1 MTVLA
6 EVVRSGRVEARHEGS
21 VAAVGADGAVLAS
34 WGDVE
39 RAYFFRSSAKPFQ
52 ALVCQEAGAG
62 LLPEYLAVACASH
75 SGQPVHAAIVRAML
89 AEVGLG
95 EEALRCPPAWPYA
108 EAARDRLHAEGHRRP
123 QRIWHNCS
131 GKHAAMLRA
140 CLDQGWPTDSYTG
153 PDHPLQQRIAALL
166 ADLTGQQVGPPG
178 VDECGVPVFPVTTLG
193 LARAYARLAVEERL
207 RPVAVAMHRFP
218 ALTADAGRLAAR
230 LATWLNAAAKGGAE
244 ANMGVAIFGRMGVAA
259 KCWDGSFRGLGVGM
273 LEALRQLGV
282 LVGSADQHLTEAARP
297 SLFGGGRPVGNVEP
311 ALPPLEAQT

>member
-1 MTVLA
+1 MLA

-21 VAAVGADGAVLAS
+21 VAAVGTDGAVLAC

-39 RAYFFRSSAKPFQ
+39 RPYFFRSSAKPFQ
-52 ALVCQEAGAG
+52 ALVSQETGAG
-62 LLPEYLAVACASH
+62 LPPEHLAVACASH
-75 SGQPVHAAIVRAML
+75 TGQPVHAAIVRTML

-108 EAARDRLHAEGHRRP
+108 DAARNRLHAEGYRRP
-123 QRIWHNCS
+123 RRIWHNCS

-140 CLDQGWPTDSYTG
+140 CVAQGWPTGSYTEA
-153 PDHPLQQRIAALL
+153 DHPLQQRIAALL
-166 ADLTGQQVGPPG
+166 ADLTGHEVGPPG
-178 VDECGVPVFPVTTLG
+178 VDECGVPVFLVTTLG
-193 LARAYARLAVEERL
+193 LARAFARLAFDERL

-218 ALTADAGRLAAR
+218 ALTADADRLAAQM
-230 LATWLNAAAKGGAE
+230 ATWLNAAVKGGAE

-282 LVGSADQHLTEAARP
+282 LVGSAEQYLKEPARP
-297 SLFGGGRPVGNVEP
+297 PLFGGGRPVGNVEP
-311 ALPPLEAQT
+311 ALPSLEAQT